1 MSGHSQQRGV
11 LRTLIDNS
19 FLLIAG
25 AVAALV
31 WANLAH
37 QRGSTSYQDFINYD
51 VREIP
56 HDLRADQRRDAR
68 REHPTLNTP
77 TLNRLLPPIRRT
89 VQTNNLARV
98 LERPPHHTA
107 ITTPTMIM
115 SRITSGTTWDSSSTM
130 C

>member
-56 HDLRADQRRDAR
+56 HDLRALIGDGRRTPDAER
-68 REHPTLNTP
+68 PTLNTQ
-77 TLNRLLPPIRRT
+77 LPPIRRT
-89 VQTNNLARV
+89 VKMNHMARV
-98 LERPPHHTA
+98 PERPPHHTA

-115 SRITSGTTWDSSSTM
+115 SRITSGITWDSSSTM